1 MSSMRGSKLIGAG
14 LGLLGLVAASGALAA
29 TQGPSFS
36 CTKVAEGSVEAMVCG
51 DAALSPLDRKL
62 ASVYAAASAKA
73 KHEHPNTLKAEQRGW
88 VKGRDD
94 CWKSADVHACVQ
106 GEYQR
111 RIAELQARYRL
122 VDSLGPVRFACDGNA
137 ANELVVTYFK
147 TEPATLIA
155 ERGDSSALM
164 FQQASASG
172 TRYAG
177 RNETLAEH
185 QGEVRVVWGYE
196 APEMR
201 CTKAN

>member
-1 MSSMRGSKLIGAG
+1 MSSMHGRALRGVC
-14 LGLLGLVAASGALAA
+14 LGLLGLVAAGEAGAA
-29 TQGPSFS
+29 QGPSFS
-36 CTKVAEGSVEAMVCG
+36 CASVKAGSIEAMVCA
-51 DAALSPLDRKL
+51 DAALSALDRKL
-62 ASVYAAASAKA
+62 ASVYSAAMARSENQK
-73 KHEHPNTLKAEQRGW
+73 PDTLKAEQRGW

-94 CWKSADVHACVQ
+94 CWKSSDTRACVQ

-111 RIAELQARYRL
+111 RIAALQARYRL
-122 VDSLGPVRFACDGNA
+122 VDRIGPVRFACDGNP
-137 ANELVVTYFK
+137 ANEVVVTYFK

-155 ERGDSSALM
+155 ERGDSSSLM
-164 FQQASASG
+164 FQQASGSG
-172 TRYAG
+172 TRYQG